1 METLSPEDL
10 LSCSPT
16 TPKRK
21 QEGPEDMLG
30 PTLWRCAMG
39 GGLSGHDNDAGSFNE
54 LKDNVVQS

>member
-39 GGLSGHDNDAGSFNE
+39 GGAEWS
-54 LKDNVVQS
+54 